1 VRLVNTYLSE
11 QELNKQDIEIIN
23 NLFVKQYTEEI
34 EVLDVL

>member
-1 VRLVNTYLSE
+1 MRLVNTYLSE